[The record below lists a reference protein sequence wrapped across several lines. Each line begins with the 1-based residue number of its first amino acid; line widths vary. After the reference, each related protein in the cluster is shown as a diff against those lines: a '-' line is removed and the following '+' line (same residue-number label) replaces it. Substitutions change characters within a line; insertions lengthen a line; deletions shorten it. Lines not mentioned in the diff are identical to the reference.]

1 MSYYGH
7 RQFPPPTRE
16 AAKFEGVLGMG
27 DFLSALG
34 YLALAS
40 RLRRL
45 SDDLMGDAARFYR
58 TQGVEFSPKWFG
70 LFKLLAEREVLS
82 VGEAALQLG
91 LTHPAISQMSKEL
104 TGQGLLTSKTDA
116 RDERRRSLEL
126 TKKGR
131 DLAAKMEPIWN
142 AIELANRELSRDT
155 GFDVIE
161 KLEKLEEA
169 LKIRP
174 MIERVEAAFLSGGVK
189 VIDME
194 PRHKDKFRTLN
205 AAWIE
210 QHFKLEPIDERTLKN
225 PDVEIVAKG
234 GAVLMAIMGAE
245 TVGAVAIKPM
255 EAGRWE
261 LTKLAVDPRHRG
273 RGIGEMLTREAM
285 ARAKRKGAR
294 TIYLETSRILE
305 PAVRLYKK
313 LGFKEVE
320 KPAKT
325 ECGRTDLVMEMKVSR

>member
-1 MSYYGH
+1 
-7 RQFPPPTRE
+7 
-16 AAKFEGVLGMG
+16 MG

-40 RLRRL
+40 RFRRL

-58 TQGVEFSPKWFG
+58 TQGVAFSPKWFG

-82 VGEAALQLG
+82 VGEAASQLG

-104 TGQGLLTSKTDA
+104 TALGLLTSKTDA
-116 RDERRRSLEL
+116 RDERRRTLEL

-131 DLAAKMEPIWN
+131 DLAVKMDPIWN
-142 AIELANRELSRDT
+142 AIEVASRGLSEDA
-155 GFDVIE
+155 GFDIIE
-161 KLEKLEEA
+161 KLEQLESV
-169 LKIRP
+169 LRIRP
-174 MIERVEAAFLSGGVK
+174 FAERVESVFLSEGVK
-189 VIDME
+189 IVDMDS
-194 PRHKDKFRTLN
+194 RNKDKFRTLN

-210 QHFKLEPIDERTLKN
+210 QHFKMEPIDERTLRS
-225 PDVEIVAKG
+225 PETEIVAKG
-234 GAVLMAIMGAE
+234 GSVLMAMMGAE

-255 EAGRWE
+255 DSGRWE
-261 LTKLAVDPRHRG
+261 LTKLAVDARHRG
-273 RGIGEMLTREAM
+273 RGIGELLTREAM
-285 ARAKRKGAR
+285 ARAKKKGAK
-294 TIYLETSRILE
+294 TVFLETSRVLE

-325 ECGRTDLVMEMKVSR
+325 ECSRTDLVMEMKVAR

>member
-1 MSYYGH
+1 
-7 RQFPPPTRE
+7 
-16 AAKFEGVLGMG
+16 MG

-40 RLRRL
+40 RFRRL

-70 LFKLLAEREVLS
+70 LFKLLTERGTLS
-82 VGEAALQLG
+82 VGEAAIQLG

-104 TGQGLLTSKTDA
+104 TSLGLLTAKTDA

-131 DLAAKMEPIWN
+131 ELAAKMEPIWN
-142 AIELANRELSRDT
+142 AIDSASRGLSEDV
-155 GFDVIE
+155 GFDIIE
-161 KLEKLEEA
+161 KLERLEEA
-169 LKIRP
+169 LRVRP
-174 MIERVEAAFLSGGVK
+174 LSERIESSFVSKGIK
-189 VIDME
+189 VVDMDS
-194 PRHKDKFRTLN
+194 RNKDKFRTLN

-210 QHFKLEPIDERTLKN
+210 QHFKMEPIDERTLKS
-225 PDVEIVAKG
+225 PETEIVAKG
-234 GAVLMAIMGAE
+234 GSVLMAVMGAE

-255 EAGRWE
+255 EQGRWE
-261 LTKLAVDPRHRG
+261 LTKLAVDARHRG
-273 RGIGEMLTREAM
+273 RGIGELLTREAV
-285 ARAKRKGAR
+285 ARAKKKGAK
-294 TIYLETSRILE
+294 TVFLETSRVLE

-313 LGFKEVE
+313 LGFKEIE

-325 ECGRTDLVMEMKVSR
+325 ECSRTDLVMEMKIGR

>member
-1 MSYYGH
+1 
-7 RQFPPPTRE
+7 
-16 AAKFEGVLGMG
+16 MG

-40 RLRRL
+40 RFRRL

-58 TQGVEFSPKWFG
+58 TQGVAFSPKWFG

-82 VGEAALQLG
+82 VGEAAIQLG

-104 TGQGLLTSKTDA
+104 TTLGLLTSKTDA
-116 RDERRRSLEL
+116 KDERRRTLEL
-126 TKKGR
+126 TRKGR
-131 DLAAKMEPIWN
+131 DLALKMDPVWN
-142 AIELANRELSRDT
+142 AIEVASRGLSEDA
-155 GFDVIE
+155 GFDIIE
-161 KLEKLEEA
+161 KLEKLEEV
-169 LKIRP
+169 LRIRP
-174 MIERVEAAFLSGGVK
+174 LSERIESVFLSEGVK
-189 VIDME
+189 VVDMDA
-194 PRHKDKFRTLN
+194 RNKDKFRTLN

-210 QHFKLEPIDERTLKN
+210 QHFKMEPIDERTLKS
-225 PDVEIVAKG
+225 PETEIVAKG
-234 GAVLMAIMGAE
+234 GSVLMAMMGSE

-261 LTKLAVDPRHRG
+261 LTKLAVDARHRG
-273 RGIGEMLTREAM
+273 RGIGELLTREAM
-285 ARAKRKGAR
+285 ARAKKKGAK
-294 TIYLETSRILE
+294 TVFLETSRILE

-325 ECGRTDLVMEMKVSR
+325 ECSRTDLVMEMRVGR